1 MSDDV
6 IRCLDVLEKFGRQ
19 LSEAQLEEAA
29 RNNARE
35 IIIMSARSTLL
46 ELADAATRDHK
57 EFGYE
62 PLRQHLLNNLRKD
75 EHYQVSPDLSS
86 IDIFDP
92 EIAGTAADMTAGQQ
106 AAWASNNGTDQQ
118 RLYCWKYGIYK
129 PSVEGM
135 NKQPQFEDYPTYEEI
150 LDKRLSTWGDKAP
163 YWYFI
168 EYGNVSGGEAYPS
181 FSGAGFVEETRMRAQ
196 EFLVDGLNVAIDM
209 LRKQLDSAIEKQSNN
224 LDNVVKMEIT
234 RIPTTEAISGRKV
247 SYERRVT
254 KKAGVWYMLVVGGL
268 YAGKVSM

>member
-1 MSDDV
+1 MRDDI
-6 IRCLDVLEKFGRQ
+6 IRCLEVLEKFGRQ
-19 LSEAQLEEAA
+19 ISDVQLEEAA

-35 IIIMSARSTLL
+35 VILDSARSTLL
-46 ELADAATRDHK
+46 MLADMATRGHK

-62 PLRQHLLNNLRKD
+62 PLRQQLFRNLRKD
-75 EHYQVSPDLSS
+75 EHYKVSPDLSS

-92 EIAGTAADMTAGQQ
+92 EVAGTAADMAAGQQ

-135 NKQPQFEDYPTYEEI
+135 SKQPQFEDYPTYEEI
-150 LDKRLSTWGDKAP
+150 LEKRLSTWGEKAP

-181 FSGAGFVEETRMRAQ
+181 FSGAGFIDETRMRAQ
-196 EFLVDGLNVAIDM
+196 EFLMDGLNVAIDM
-209 LRKQLDSAIEKQSNN
+209 LRQQLDLAVEEQSNN
-224 LDNVVKMEIT
+224 PDNMVKMEIT
-234 RIPTTEAISGRKV
+234 RIPSTEVISGRKV
-247 SYERRVT
+247 SYERRVS
-254 KKAGVWYMLVVGGL
+254 KKAGVWYMLVVGGR
-268 YAGKVSM
+268 YAGKASM